1 MIYFRKMEK
10 KNRLLQLIEHYSD
23 GNKAKF
29 AAKIGVKPQTIS
41 MWLARDT
48 LDYDLIFTTCE
59 YLSAEWLITGEGEMI
74 KHSREAKT
82 PAGAVTTEHAD
93 KAPAAP
99 YNSCTDRHLLDII
112 RQQAEEIGRLK
123 ERLHTLQTAD
133 KTDENSPLNTT

>member
-1 MIYFRKMEK
+1 MDK
-10 KNRLLQLIEHYSD
+10 KNRLLQLIGHYSD

-59 YLSAEWLITGEGEMI
+59 YISAEWLITGEGEMI
-74 KHSREAKT
+74 KHSRETKA
-82 PAGAVTTEHAD
+82 PADAVTTEHAD

-99 YNSCTDRHLLDII
+99 SNSYTNGHLLDII

-123 ERLHTLQTAD
+123 ERLHTLQTTNKAY
-133 KTDENSPLNTT
+133 ENSPPNTT